1 MSVFYIS
8 IFLEIML
15 VSRLARRRI
24 KIEEAENKKL
34 MAITI
39 IILCLTYMLNNKTNF
54 IYYYLIPIFVFMF
67 YMDRTNYL
75 IIDEFNL
82 LLLIFGIIYMI
93 FTLQLFPNLSS
104 FLTFILIMIL
114 IKLIEK
120 IIKKDL
126 MGDGDLKLFI
136 ATSLIFSYKVFI
148 IIFIASI
155 ISLGIEYLKRI
166 TKKNEVLIPFGPYLV
181 IAYLITIYFL

>member
-1 MSVFYIS
+1 MSVFCVS
-8 IFLEIML
+8 IILEIML

-24 KIEEAENKKL
+24 KIEESENKKL
-34 MAITI
+34 IIVTI
-39 IILCLTYMLNNKTNF
+39 IIICLTYMLNNKTSF
-54 IYYYLIPIFVFMF
+54 IYYYLIPIFVFIF

-82 LLLIFGIIYMI
+82 LLLIFGIIYAI
-93 FTLQLFPNLSS
+93 FTLQLFPKITA
-104 FLTFILIMIL
+104 FITFILIMIL

-136 ATSLIFSYKVFI
+136 TTSLIFAYKIFI
-148 IIFIASI
+148 VIFIASI
-155 ISLGIEYLKRI
+155 ISLGVEYIKRI
-166 TKKNEVLIPFGPYLV
+166 IKKNEVLIPFGPYLI